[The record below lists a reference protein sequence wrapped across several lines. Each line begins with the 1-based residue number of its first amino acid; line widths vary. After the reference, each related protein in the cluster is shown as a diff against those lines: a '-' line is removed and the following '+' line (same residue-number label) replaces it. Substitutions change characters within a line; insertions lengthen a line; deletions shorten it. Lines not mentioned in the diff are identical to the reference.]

1 MRGGKV
7 ISKNEN
13 VELGI
18 QEEDK
23 ESKNNT
29 YYKEYA
35 ESWKELSSSLAN
47 FMLSRQSG
55 GSNSITIS
63 DVQNYLEDPIDN
75 LQEIR
80 QASTFLINK
89 HGILRDTVRMVKSLP
104 TLKYGLNWTLPEN
117 ANIGEYEQEANEL
130 LDNINVVDVVRDGL
144 LEVAETGTVVM
155 CLRSKK
161 YVQFLNIDDLK
172 IDTMRDGK
180 WVVEYDLEQLDDV
193 EDEEE
198 REMIIEALPDE
209 VTDSAYKKFQ
219 DSGDEEDQYIEIDNC
234 EIVNL
239 DARRNSPYG
248 LPMTMGAWLPI
259 LQKEIIDQVERSVSD
274 RLVKQIL
281 ILSAGHMDKDKT
293 KPAPPELIDFY
304 FKKVDDLMQKKDN
317 TNYSQDGADSSGT
330 GVIAFPDM
338 FSLDALEVDTTFF
351 TKDLYDKIED
361 DIYANLGISKALGF
375 GEGGNYSS
383 ATVNSEKFFSIVFSL
398 VGQFETAINSF
409 LQSVFSDDVKCKIK
423 FDRATVMD
431 KQRDIDNFK
440 EVYMQTSLITPWLE
454 ATTEMSIEDI
464 VKQREYEK
472 SLGIEELFAP
482 AKNAHTTS
490 GNDGDKKEEKDD
502 DEIDNDNTEKT
513 RSNDGNSNP
522 SPSDED

>member
-1 MRGGKV
+1 MRV
-7 ISKNEN
+7 ISPKNEQM
-13 VELGI
+13 ELGI
-18 QEEDK
+18 QEEDRK
-23 ESKNNT
+23 DA

-35 ESWKELSSSLAN
+35 ESWKELSSNLSN
-47 FMLSRQSG
+47 FMLSRQSS
-55 GSNSITIS
+55 GSNAITIS
-63 DVQNYLEDPIDN
+63 EVQKYLENPTDN
-75 LQEIR
+75 LKEIR
-80 QASTFLINK
+80 QASIYLVNK

-104 TLKYGLNWTLPEN
+104 TLKYRLNWTLPESG
-117 ANIGEYEQEANEL
+117 NIGEYEQEANQL
-130 LDNINVVDVVRDGL
+130 LESINVVDVVRDGL

-161 YVQFLNIDDLK
+161 YVQFLNLEDLK

-180 WVVEYDLEQLDDV
+180 WVVEYDLDRLNDIQ
-193 EDEEE
+193 DEEE
-198 REMIIEALPDE
+198 RKKVIQALPDE
-209 VTDSAYKKFQ
+209 VTERVYKKFQ
-219 DSGDEEDQYIEIDNC
+219 KSKDENDQYIEIKNC

-304 FKKVDDLMQKKDN
+304 FKKVDELIKKKEN
-317 TNYSQDGADSSGT
+317 TNYSKNGTDSSGT

-409 LQSVFSDDVKCKIK
+409 LQFLFTDDVVCKIK

-431 KQRDIDNFK
+431 KQSDIDNYK
-440 EVYMQTSLITPWLE
+440 ELYMQTSLITPWLE

-464 VKQREYEK
+464 AKQRLYEK
-472 SLGIEELFAP
+472 ELGVEELFTP
-482 AKNAHTTS
+482 AQSAHTTS
-490 GNDGDKKEEKDD
+490 GSDLKDDNTKKEKDD
-502 DEIDNDNTEKT
+502 EDIDNENTAKT
-513 RSNDGNSNP
+513 RSNDGNGNP
-522 SPSDED
+522 SPSDE

>member
-1 MRGGKV
+1 MRD
-7 ISKNEN
+7 ISSKNKQM
-13 VELGI
+13 ELGI
-18 QEEDK
+18 QEREEEKKDV
-23 ESKNNT
+23 

-47 FMLSRQSG
+47 FMLSQQNG
-55 GSNSITIS
+55 GSNTVTIS
-63 DVQNYLEDPIDN
+63 DVQNFLENPAEN
-75 LQEIR
+75 MKEIR
-80 QASTFLINK
+80 QASSYLINK
-89 HGILRDTVRMVKSLP
+89 HGILRDSTRMVKSLP
-104 TLKYGLNWTLPEN
+104 TLKYGLNWTLPES
-117 ANIGEYEQEANEL
+117 ANIGEYEREANQL
-130 LDNINVVDVVRDGL
+130 LDDINVVDVVRDGL

-172 IDTMRDGK
+172 VDTMRDGK
-180 WVVEYDLEQLDDV
+180 WVVEYDLGRLDDIDD
-193 EDEEE
+193 EDE
-198 REMIIEALPDE
+198 RKMIIEALPDE
-209 VTDSAYKKFQ
+209 ITESAYKRYQ
-219 DSGDEEDQYIEIDNC
+219 NSGDDKDRYVEISNC

-239 DARRNSPYG
+239 DAKRNSPYG
-248 LPMTMGAWLPI
+248 FPMTMGAWLPI
-259 LQKEIIDQVERSVSD
+259 LQKEVIDQVERSVSD

-304 FKKVDDLMQKKDN
+304 FKKVDDLIKKKEK
-317 TNYSQDGADSSGT
+317 TNYSQNGASSSGT

-351 TKDLYDKIED
+351 TKDLYDKIEG
-361 DIYANLGISKALGF
+361 DIYANLGISKALGY

-398 VGQFETAINSF
+398 VGQFETVINAF
-409 LQSVFSDDVKCKIK
+409 LQTLFPDDVKCKIK

-431 KQRDIDNFK
+431 KQRDIDNYK

-464 VKQREYEK
+464 AKQREYEK
-472 SLGIEELFAP
+472 SLGIEDLFFP
-482 AKNAHTTS
+482 AQSAHTTS
-490 GNDGDKKEEKDD
+490 GSDVKDDKTKEEID
-502 DEIDNDNTEKT
+502 DEDIDNENTAKT
-513 RSNDGNSNP
+513 RSNDGNGNP
-522 SPSDED
+522 SPSDE